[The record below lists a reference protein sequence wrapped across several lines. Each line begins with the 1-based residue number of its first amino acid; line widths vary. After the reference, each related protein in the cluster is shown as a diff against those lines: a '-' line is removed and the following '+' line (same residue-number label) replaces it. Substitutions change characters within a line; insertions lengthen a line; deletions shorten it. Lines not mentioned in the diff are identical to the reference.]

1 MDWTNI
7 HNIYVC
13 RTFQRIIGTTE
24 QELINLQCDGLKQ
37 FPDDKIDSLDIYKLK
52 KSACLLKKGII
63 EKSKTG

>member
-24 QELINLQCDGLKQ
+24 QELINLQCDGLKR
-37 FPDDKIDSLDIYKLK
+37 FPDDKIDSLDIYKLRN
-52 KSACLLKKGII
+52 LHVY
-63 EKSKTG
+63 